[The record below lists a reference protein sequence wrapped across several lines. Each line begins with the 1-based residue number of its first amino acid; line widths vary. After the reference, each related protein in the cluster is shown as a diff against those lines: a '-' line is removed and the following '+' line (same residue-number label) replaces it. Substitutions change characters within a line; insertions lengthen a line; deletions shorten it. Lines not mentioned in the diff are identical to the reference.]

1 MGSLRA
7 HVTREQGERSVLSEH
22 ILVIDA
28 GTTSTRAML
37 FDRAGAPAGSAQA
50 EITQHFP
57 KPGWVEHDPQ
67 EIWQASLNCARR
79 VLGNRSP
86 ESIAAIGITNQRET
100 VVAWDRNTLE
110 PLARAIVWQDRRTA
124 QSCANLRDAGHEE
137 EVHRQTGLLLDPYF
151 SATKMRWLL
160 ENAPEV
166 AAAAEE
172 GRLAFG
178 TVESWL
184 VAKLSGGDHI
194 SDASNAS
201 RTLLLPLGEAGFS
214 ESLCDLFGVLH
225 GALPRVVDTHG
236 ELATCD
242 PGLFGHPIPIC
253 GLLGDQQAATIGQG
267 CLAEGETKATYGTGA
282 FILANHGTEIPRS
295 EHRLLST
302 VLMQRGG
309 KRTYAIEGSVFVA
322 GSLIQ
327 WLRDSLGLISDAR
340 ETEALARSV
349 ESSGEVVI
357 VPALAGLGAPHWR
370 AEARGL
376 IAGLSFASGKA
387 EIVRAALES
396 IACQTHD
403 LATAFAADGAKWES
417 LRIDGGM
424 SANDWLAQDIA
435 DILGLA
441 VERPRFVETTSLGAA
456 IAAATGVGWYVDLPE
471 AAEAMRGTVDR
482 FEPQMAPDV
491 RTERLQRWEKAL
503 AAA

>member
-1 MGSLRA
+1 
-7 HVTREQGERSVLSEH
+7 LSEH

-28 GTTSTRAML
+28 GTTSTRAIL
-37 FDRAGAPAGSAQA
+37 FGRDGAVAGTAQA

-57 KPGWVEHDPQ
+57 QPGRVEHDAQ

-79 VLGNRSP
+79 VLGNRPP

-100 VVAWDRNTLE
+100 VVAWDRETLK

-124 QSCANLRDAGHEE
+124 DVCRRLRDEGREE
-137 EVHRQTGLLLDPYF
+137 AVHKKTGLLLDPYF
-151 SATKMRWLL
+151 SATKMRWMLD
-160 ENAPEV
+160 NVDAV
-166 AAAAEE
+166 AQAQEA

-184 VAKLSGGDHI
+184 VAKLSGGAHV

-214 ESLCDLFGVLH
+214 PDLCDLFGVPH
-225 GALPRVVDTHG
+225 EALPQVVDTHG
-236 ELATCD
+236 EIARTD
-242 PGLFGHPIPIC
+242 PELFGRAIPIC
-253 GLLGDQQAATIGQG
+253 GLVGDQQAATIGQG
-267 CLAEGETKATYGTGA
+267 CLSEGETKATYGTGA
-282 FILANHGTEIPRS
+282 FILANHGTQIPHS

-302 VLMQRGG
+302 VLTQNDGQ
-309 KRTYAIEGSVFVA
+309 RTYAIEGSVFVA

-327 WLRDSLGLISDAR
+327 WLRDSLGLIDSAQ

-349 ESSGEVVI
+349 ENSGEVVI

-376 IAGLSFASGKA
+376 IAGLSFSTGKA
-387 EIVRAALES
+387 HIVRAALES
-396 IACQTHD
+396 MSCQTYD
-403 LATAFAADGAKWES
+403 LATAFAADGARWES

-435 DILGLA
+435 DILNIA
-441 VERPRFVETTSLGAA
+441 VERPRFVETTALGAA
-456 IAAATGVGWYVDLPE
+456 VAAATGAGWFADLQG
-471 AAEAMRGTVDR
+471 AVEAMRGPIDR
-482 FEPQMAPDV
+482 FEPEMDEGV
-491 RTERLQRWEKAL
+491 RKERLERWAQAL
-503 AAA
+503 ANA